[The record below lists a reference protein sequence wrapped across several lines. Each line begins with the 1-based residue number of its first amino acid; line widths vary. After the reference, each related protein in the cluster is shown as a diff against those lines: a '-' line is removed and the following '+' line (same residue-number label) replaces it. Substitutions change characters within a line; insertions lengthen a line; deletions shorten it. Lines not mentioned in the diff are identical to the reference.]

1 MLIFIKSVKTE
12 QETSTFM
19 IQIPDL
25 HPANWRRMTKD
36 IPQNCA
42 TTKTKRGRTY
52 SQYFNLVSN

>member
-25 HPANWRRMTKD
+25 HPANWRRMTSPGIVQQLKQKGGGLT
-36 IPQNCA
+36 P
-42 TTKTKRGRTY
+42 
-52 SQYFNLVSN
+52 QYFNLVSN